1 MTNQKLAKQDDQDYS
16 RQKVPQDKT
25 FSGFHIALIMIGGTI
40 SIPNFYM
47 AAEIGLNL
55 GLSSSALAFAIGSLV
70 LGLLAILT
78 SLAGAKS
85 HYSTYMII
93 KIAFGSKGGQF
104 VNFLIAITLIGW
116 YGVILNIFAQAS
128 ISVLDTVS
136 DLHIPS
142 WLYVISGSALMIGVT
157 IKGFKGID
165 KLALVLVPF
174 MLTFLG
180 YAAWLSWDQAMAWV
194 PEVNSETFSFSAA
207 TSAVIGGYILGVVIQ
222 PDYTRYARNTNHA
235 LVAAFVAMAISF
247 PLVMMLIAIPSI
259 ASQQADL
266 IKIMIALGIGLPA
279 FFLIILAAWSSNVL
293 CIYSSS
299 LAVSTIFTKRR
310 LSEIVMTLGAIGT
323 AIAFSGAE
331 NYIIEYLLILGVSV
345 PPVAAIFAMNI
356 LWIRRNTYEEL
367 SIDSL
372 PSIDVFAFIAWAVAL
387 TMGYISYIG
396 AFSITDVAGLDSCL
410 VAFIAYPLLKIC
422 ERKYFCMQNVKATI

>member
-1 MTNQKLAKQDDQDYS
+1 MANQNLTQHNDQDYL

-55 GLSSSALAFAIGSLV
+55 GLSSSAFAFAIGSLV

-78 SLAGAKS
+78 SLAGARS

-128 ISVLDTVS
+128 ISVFDTVS
-136 DLHIPS
+136 DLHTPS
-142 WLYVISGSALMIGVT
+142 WVYVISGSALMIGVT

-174 MLTFLG
+174 MLAFLG

-194 PEVNSETFSFSAA
+194 PEVNSKTFSFSAA

-247 PLVMMLIAIPSI
+247 PLVMILIAIPSI

-266 IKIMIALGIGLPA
+266 IKIMIALGIGIPA
-279 FFLIILAAWSSNVL
+279 FLLIILAAWSSNVL

-299 LAVSTIFTKRR
+299 LAVSTIFTKLR

-345 PPVAAIFAMNI
+345 PPVAAIFSMNI
-356 LWIRRNTYEEL
+356 LWVRRNICEDI

-372 PSIDVFAFIAWAVAL
+372 PSIDIFAFIAWAIAL

-396 AFSITDVAGLDSCL
+396 FFFYNRRSGT
-410 VAFIAYPLLKIC
+410 
-422 ERKYFCMQNVKATI
+422 

>member
-1 MTNQKLAKQDDQDYS
+1 MTNQDQDYL

-25 FSGFHIALIMIGGTI
+25 YSGFHIALIMIGGTI

-55 GLSSSALAFAIGSLV
+55 GLSESALAFAIGSLI
-70 LGLLAILT
+70 LGVLAILT

-104 VNFLIAITLIGW
+104 VNFLIAITLLGW
-116 YGVILNIFAQAS
+116 YGVILNVFAQAA
-128 ISVLDTVS
+128 ILVLDTIS

-142 WLYVISGSALMIGVT
+142 WVFVISGSALMLGIT

-165 KLALVLVPF
+165 KLALILVPF
-174 MLTFLG
+174 MLVFLG
-180 YAAWLSWDQAMAWV
+180 YAACLSWDQATAWV
-194 PEVNSETFSFSAA
+194 SEVNSETFTFSAA

-247 PLVMMLIAIPSI
+247 PLIMILIAIPSI

-266 IKIMIALGIGLPA
+266 IKIMIALGIGVPA
-279 FFLIILAAWSSNVL
+279 FLLIILAAWSSNVL

-299 LAVSTIFTKRR
+299 LAVSTIFTKHR
-310 LSEIVMTLGAIGT
+310 LSKIVMTLGVIGT
-323 AIAFSGAE
+323 AVAFSGAE

-345 PPVAAIFAMNI
+345 PPVAAIFTMNI
-356 LWIRRNTYEEL
+356 LWIRRKTCEDI

-372 PSIDVFAFIAWAVAL
+372 PSIDVIAFIAWAIAL
-387 TMGYISYIG
+387 TMGYLSYIEI
-396 AFSITDVAGLDSCL
+396 FSITDVAGLDSCL
-410 VAFIAYPLLKIC
+410 VAFVAYPVLKIC
-422 ERKYFCMQNVKATI
+422 EQRYTLKRIAAY